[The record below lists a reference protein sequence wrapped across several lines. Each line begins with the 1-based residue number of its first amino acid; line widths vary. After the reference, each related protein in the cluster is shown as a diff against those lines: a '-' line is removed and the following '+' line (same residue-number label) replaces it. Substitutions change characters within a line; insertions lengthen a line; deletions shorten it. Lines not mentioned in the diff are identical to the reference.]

1 MVVTCHSQMANGTN
15 VLSSRSD
22 AEDIEA
28 CSPNPVKPRP
38 RTSTADTRGFI
49 RGACFA
55 SGYVLRPLPI
65 VPATSSAEANFEAG
79 CEVRFAC
86 HVNMRG
92 GGSTNELRRGFLV
105 DDVFATLMELAK
117 LPPVPRVEFA
127 AVVQVAQQ
135 NVAEPEAALELASAV
150 ADSSPH
156 VADQAPHAAEETAP
170 LSTGHLEQLRQCSLA
185 SLALLKHVHHSVT
198 AGLAP
203 AVLEGANGSED
214 NKYDDE
220 REVAPVS
227 STGTRARAR
236 GVTITER
243 PLLNNKVSVPMG
255 TVMCATCTTAAAPAV
270 VRHLLRDHPRSVDN
284 MLEGHRVLLTLP
296 HSSDGTSLTSS
307 ASTYV
312 QHLQYG
318 SIWVRLASLLSL
330 HIVCFVLH

>member
-1 MVVTCHSQMANGTN
+1 MANGTN

-28 CSPNPVKPRP
+28 CSPNPPKPRP
-38 RTSTADTRGFI
+38 RTSTADTRGLI

-55 SGYVLRPLPI
+55 SGYVLHPLP
-65 VPATSSAEANFEAG
+65 VNSAAGASFEAG

-86 HVNMRG
+86 HINMRG

-117 LPPVPRVEFA
+117 LPPVPRVDMAPAIPAPLQKVGESDADAESGSA
-127 AVVQVAQQ
+127 AA
-135 NVAEPEAALELASAV
+135 NGSE
-150 ADSSPH
+150 
-156 VADQAPHAAEETAP
+156 HAADESHNSAEEPTP
-170 LSTGHLEQLRQCSLA
+170 LSSGHLEQLRQCSLA
-185 SLALLKHVHHSVT
+185 SLALLKTAHRT
-198 AGLAP
+198 GAAGLD
-203 AVLEGANGSED
+203 GADIKQGED
-214 NKYDDE
+214 DDTE
-220 REVAPVS
+220 REAGPAS
-227 STGTRARAR
+227 SSGGRGRAR

-243 PLLNNKVSVPMG
+243 PLLNNKASIPSASAG

-270 VRHLLRDHPRSVDN
+270 VRRLLREHPRSVDN

-296 HSSDGTSLTSS
+296 HSNDGTSGTTS

-318 SIWVRLASLLSL
+318 SIWVRYMSCALLDNGFAPPAILARSW
-330 HIVCFVLH
+330 